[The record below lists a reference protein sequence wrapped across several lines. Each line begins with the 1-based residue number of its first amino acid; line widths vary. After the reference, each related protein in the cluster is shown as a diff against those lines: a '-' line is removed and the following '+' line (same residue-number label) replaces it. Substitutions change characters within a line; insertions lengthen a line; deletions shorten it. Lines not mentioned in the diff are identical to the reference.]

1 MSSGSGQSYMDKL
14 KAKNIPPTLVEDEPT
29 EEIPMVQIS
38 AEDWDELMAA
48 VERMETLSADLTAQR
63 ATLSAEASK
72 YAETMAKAA
81 QEQTQTAEAQIK
93 KIANEAR
100 ELVGKASAK
109 ASAVIDRRIR
119 RDEAIWLIRLI
130 LTVAPMIL
138 VLPLWVRVGL
148 GI

>member
-48 VERMETLSADLTAQR
+48 VERMEALSADLTAQR

-72 YAETMAKAA
+72 YAEAMAKAA
-81 QEQTQTAEAQIK
+81 QEQTQTAEATIK
-93 KIANEAR
+93 RIASEAS
-100 ELVGKASAK
+100 EQVGKASAK
-109 ASAVIDRRIR
+109 ASAVIDRKAF
-119 RDEAIWLIRLI
+119 RDEALWWL
-130 LTVAPMIL
+130 
-138 VLPLWVRVGL
+138 
-148 GI
+148 